1 MTLPRH
7 ETAAIPQP
15 RSGAHD
21 DHPHHI
27 GTLDVLVSVGTDKHH
42 FDRLLSWVEQWWLR
56 QPVRPRLV
64 VQHGSSR
71 PPLIPGATPFLAHD
85 QLGAAMAQARVVVTH
100 GGPASITEARRHG
113 HLPIVVARDPAY
125 GEHVDNHQMLF
136 AARMAAG
143 GVIRLCASARELEL
157 ALQEGL
163 ADSALR
169 DRGPLGTGPAAGPP
183 GNGQPGGPLGAG
195 RTGGP
200 QGTGTAAGLAA
211 ARMAAVHRVGQIVDD
226 LVAGEPRRPERQS
239 FRQRFLRGRG

>member
-21 DHPHHI
+21 DHPQHT

-42 FDRLLSWVEQWWLR
+42 FDRLLGWVEQWWLR

-136 AARMAAG
+136 ASRMAAS
-143 GVIRLCASARELEL
+143 GVIRLCSSARELEL
-157 ALQEGL
+157 ALRDGL
-163 ADSALR
+163 SGFPAHVTTA
-169 DRGPLGTGPAAGPP
+169 PAAA
-183 GNGQPGGPLGAG
+183 Q
-195 RTGGP
+195 
-200 QGTGTAAGLAA
+200 
-211 ARMAAVHRVGQIVDD
+211 MAAVHRVGQIVDGLLAD
-226 LVAGEPRRPERQS
+226 KRRR
-239 FRQRFLRGRG
+239 RK